1 VLEQEATCAIECRSE
16 PSGAEVYVDGELRGR
31 TPLRIEGLPPGPA
44 TLVFRLKGRQQVE
57 RSVTLGGPGDDVR
70 VDVAL
75 PSLAEAYY
83 LGCLQEEP
91 QKMPAYAD
99 LAHHYVTEKR
109 FDDAMAVFAR
119 GIRVVL
125 TVPGIDASRLW
136 SEVQRV
142 TTVQYQYG
150 TEAEV
155 KAARGAVRGMIEGLL
170 REYPKGSGP
179 LYAKY
184 AEVLDVLGERQKA
197 EEAFAAGRRLY
208 RDDRELA
215 AVASLRGFMGR

>member
-1 VLEQEATCAIECRSE
+1 
-16 PSGAEVYVDGELRGR
+16 
-31 TPLRIEGLPPGPA
+31 
-44 TLVFRLKGRQQVE
+44 
-57 RSVTLGGPGDDVR
+57 
-70 VDVAL
+70 
-75 PSLAEAYY
+75 
-83 LGCLQEEP
+83 
-91 QKMPAYAD
+91 MPAYAD

-109 FDDAMAVFAR
+109 FDDAAAVFAR

-150 TEAEV
+150 SEVGV
-155 KAARGAVRGMIEGLL
+155 KAAREAVRDMIEGLL
-170 REYPKGSGP
+170 REHPKGSGP

-197 EEAFAAGRRLY
+197 EEAFSAGRRLY
-208 RDDRELA
+208 PDDRELA
-215 AVASLRGFMGR
+215 AVASLRGFAGR

>member
-1 VLEQEATCAIECRSE
+1 MLERETSCAVECRSE

-31 TPLRIEGLPPGPA
+31 TPLRIEGLSPGPA

-57 RSVTLGGPGDDVR
+57 RTVTLGASGEDLQ

-83 LGCLQEEP
+83 LQCPQEEP

-99 LAHHYVTEKR
+99 LAHHYVTERR
-109 FDDAMAVFAR
+109 FDDAMAVFAK

-155 KAARGAVRGMIEGLL
+155 KAARQAAREMIEGLL

-184 AEVLDVLGERQKA
+184 AEVLDVLGERQRA
-197 EEAFAAGRRLY
+197 EEAFTAGRRLY
-208 RDDRELA
+208 PDDRELA
-215 AVASLRGFMGR
+215 AVASLRGFAGR